1 MQYTRQLLDI
11 MARLRDKERGCPW
24 DLEQN
29 YKTILPYTL
38 EEAYEVAD
46 AIEQEDMTMLRAELG
61 DLLFQV
67 VFYCQ
72 MASEDGLFDFEDVS
86 RLMVEKMIRR
96 HPHVF
101 GDADITTAHAQTEN
115 WEAIKKEERKGKE
128 QHSLMDD
135 VPRALPALLRA
146 HKLQKRAASVGFD
159 WPTPEPILAKID
171 EELAEVRE
179 AMEEGDKDHVFEEI
193 GDLLFVVVN
202 LARKHGMRA
211 EEALRAA
218 NAKFERRFRYIE
230 QACESKGIKPEDK
243 TLEQLEELWVE
254 AKMVEKKTV

>member
-1 MQYTRQLLDI
+1 MQHTRRLLEI
-11 MARLRDKERGCPW
+11 MSRLRDPQGGCPW
-24 DLEQN
+24 DLEQT
-29 YKTILPYTL
+29 YKTILPYTI
-38 EEAYEVAD
+38 EETYEVAE
-46 AIEQEDMTMLRAELG
+46 AIEQNDMEMLKAELG

-72 MASEDGLFDFEDVS
+72 MASEEGLFDFEEVAK
-86 RLMVEKMIRR
+86 LMVEKMIRR

-101 GDADITTAHAQTEN
+101 GEAEIATAEAQTEN
-115 WEAIKKEERKGKE
+115 WEKIKQEERKGKE

-135 VPRALPALLRA
+135 VPHALPALLRA
-146 HKLQKRAASVGFD
+146 HKLQKRAATVGFD
-159 WPTPEPILAKID
+159 WPDRVPILAKVD

-179 AMEEGDKDHVFEEI
+179 AIDSGDEEHVFEEI

-202 LARKHGMRA
+202 LARKSGRRA

-230 QACESKGIKPEDK
+230 EACAAKGEKPEDK
-243 TLEQLEELWVE
+243 PLEELEELWVE
-254 AKMVEKKTV
+254 AKKTLKP